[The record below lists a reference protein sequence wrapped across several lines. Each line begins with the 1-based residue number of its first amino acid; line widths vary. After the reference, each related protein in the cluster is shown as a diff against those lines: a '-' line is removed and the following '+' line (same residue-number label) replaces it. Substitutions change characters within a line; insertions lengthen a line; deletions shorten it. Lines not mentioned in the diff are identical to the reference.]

1 MNENFQAEIAAEVE
15 RISQLP
21 LEEQP
26 EAFAA
31 LRDQLERALNA
42 AAQEANE

>member
-1 MNENFQAEIAAEVE
+1 MNEDFQAEIAAEVQ

-26 EAFAA
+26 EAFSV
-31 LRDQLERALNA
+31 LRDRLESALNE
-42 AAQEANE
+42 AAQETVE